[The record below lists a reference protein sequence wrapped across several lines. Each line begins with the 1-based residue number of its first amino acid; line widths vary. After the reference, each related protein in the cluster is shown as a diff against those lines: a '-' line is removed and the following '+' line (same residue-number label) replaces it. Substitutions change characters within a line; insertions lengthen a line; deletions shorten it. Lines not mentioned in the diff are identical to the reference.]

1 MEHNLYS
8 ILGVSHT
15 ATAQEIKLAYKRLA
29 LKYHPD
35 RNPGNA
41 RAEELFKIANA
52 AYQTLSD
59 PSKRARYDLR
69 LQYLREQRQRIQQHQ
84 PYQNPRYRQT
94 REPASVSERYYQNI
108 PRREER
114 RFGRK
119 DLYITLGFFAFM
131 LVFSLL
137 LKSTMDYI
145 TGEDKYKTAL
155 TYMEHGKYGSA
166 HSLLNDAIYFRPKH
180 ADAYLTRA
188 SIEMNVYENYRA
200 AVQDLDQVI
209 SLQEVPTAEAY
220 LMRGKCHAKLTNY
233 KQAEGDFERALS
245 LDSTLYAA
253 LLDRGEVRLFY
264 LKKYGQAIADFT
276 SFLEHARKGEA
287 WANAKTFR
295 GFGYYKTGDY
305 AASEADYRQVL
316 QTDNTNGRVYYLLGR
331 TELEQ
336 AQPDSACAHFNEAY
350 RLGYSAAIL
359 ELRANCR

>member
-69 LQYLREQRQRIQQHQ
+69 LQYLREQRHRIQQHQ
-84 PYQNPRYRQT
+84 PYHNPRYRQT
-94 REPASVSERYYQNI
+94 REPAPVSERYYQNI

-119 DLYITLGFFAFM
+119 DIYITLGFFAFM
-131 LVFSLL
+131 FVFSLL

-155 TYMEHGKYGSA
+155 TYIEHGKYSSA

-188 SIEMNVYENYRA
+188 SIEMNVYENYRS
-200 AVQDLDQVI
+200 AVEDLNQVI
-209 SLQEVPTAEAY
+209 SLQETPTAEAY

-233 KQAEGDFERALS
+233 KQAESDFGRALL
-245 LDSTLYAA
+245 LDSTLHAA
-253 LLDRGEVRLFY
+253 QLDRGEVRLFY
-264 LKKYGQAIADFT
+264 LQKYGQAIADFT
-276 SFLEHARKGEA
+276 DFLEHTRKGEA
-287 WANAKTFR
+287 WANALTFR

-305 AASEADYRQVL
+305 TASEADYRQVL
-316 QTDNTNGRVYYLLGR
+316 KTDNTNGRVYYLLGR

>member
-1 MEHNLYS
+1 MEHNLYD
-8 ILGVSHT
+8 ILGVSPT
-15 ATAQEIKLAYKRLA
+15 ASAQEIKLAYKQLA

-41 RAEELFKIANA
+41 RAEELFKIVNA
-52 AYQTLSD
+52 AYQTLSN
-59 PSKRARYDLR
+59 PGKRARYDLR
-69 LQYLREQRQRIQQHQ
+69 LQYIREQRQAIRQHQ

-114 RFGRK
+114 RFVRK

-131 LVFSLL
+131 FVFSLL

-145 TGEDKYKTAL
+145 TSEDRYKTAL
-155 TYMEHGKYGSA
+155 TYIEHGKYSSA
-166 HSLLNDAIYFRPKH
+166 HSLLTDAIYFRPKN

-188 SIEMNVYENYRA
+188 SIEMNVYENYRS
-200 AVQDLDQVI
+200 AVEDLNQVI
-209 SLQEVPTAEAY
+209 ALQDRPSAEAF

-233 KQAEGDFERALS
+233 KQAERDFGIALA
-245 LDSTLYAA
+245 LDSTLHTAQ
-253 LLDRGEVRLFY
+253 LDRGEVRLFY
-264 LKKYGQAIADFT
+264 LQKYEPAISDFT
-276 SFLEHARKGEA
+276 GFLKHTRKGES
-287 WANAKTFR
+287 WSNALTFR

-305 AASEADYRQVL
+305 AASEADYRRVL
-316 QTDNTNGRVYYLLGR
+316 DADNTNGRVFYLLGR

-350 RLGYSAAIL
+350 RLGYSAALL
-359 ELRANCR
+359 ELRANCY